1 MTYIS
6 IAIASHDSSIC
17 FGDTDKNL
25 HYYLSAERLFNSKHA
40 SISPTHIMRQ
50 AFKILNIDHFDY
62 GCIVPNYLE
71 KTLKKTELV
80 KQLTDSPYKNKIKHF
95 IEIDHHLAHALS
107 SQFSTNTV
115 LTQGIGIDGSGH
127 NFRRVTSFNDL
138 NDFNKI
144 TYDASSTLEFGHL
157 FKYLANLYNLGT
169 DGPGK
174 FMGLQSYGNKIDSSF
189 YEELQSAGINNY
201 EQLKEIL
208 SNHLSG
214 IDIYNKN
221 YNQNDM
227 DKIYTSHKFLEDEI
241 VNVFNRFDKS
251 KEIGYSG
258 GCALNTVTNTRLL
271 DEGYKLSICPAANDA
286 GLSIGG
292 FVALNYFFNLNIDVH
307 QLNLIVRLIQRLY
320 QVIQSTLLL
329 MP

>member
-1 MTYIS
+1 MGVG
-6 IAIASHDSSIC
+6 
-17 FGDTDKNL
+17 F
-25 HYYLSAERLFNSKHA
+25 
-40 SISPTHIMRQ
+40 IM
-50 AFKILNIDHFDY
+50 
-62 GCIVPNYLE
+62 E
-71 KTLKKTELV
+71 KML
-80 KQLTDSPYKNKIKHF
+80 NKINVLDKPT
-95 IEIDHHLAHALS
+95 EVASEMRLS
-107 SQFSTNTV
+107 LNPSVESGYDV
-115 LTQGIGIDGSGH
+115 LSVQGLSKKFGS
-127 NFRRVTSFNDL
+127 NILFENL

-144 TYDASSTLEFGHL
+144 TYDASTTLEFGHL
-157 FKYLANLYNLGT
+157 FKYLAKIYNLVI

-174 FMGLQSYGNKIDSSF
+174 FMGLQSYGNKINSSF

-208 SNHLSG
+208 DNHLSG

-271 DEGYKLSICPAANDA
+271 NEGYKLSICPAANDA

-292 FVALNYFFNLNIDVH
+292 VVALNYF
-307 QLNLIVRLIQRLY
+307 
-320 QVIQSTLLL
+320 LLGRTFEIFI
-329 MP
+329 